1 MKVAIENNPYIWH
14 NKVNTHNMLKTIIL
28 LITTLIV
35 IPVIAFYF
43 DEPLTLLQKDSLV
56 FALFLMFGVAM
67 YCFVVGELTHN
78 NSQVDKLWSI
88 VPIGYATFF
97 AYVSDWQ
104 PRVTLMAFLVAVW
117 GIRLT
122 YNFSRRGAYSWKFW
136 SGEEDYRWQVLR
148 NDPMFNSKWKWTAFN
163 LFFIC
168 LYQNGLILMFTLPA
182 VKAMDSNRPLS
193 FWDYFLTGLILI
205 AIAVEYIADQQHYDY
220 QTEKYR
226 RINSGEPLEDVYA
239 DGFVSS
245 GLWKY
250 SRHPNYAAE
259 QSIWV
264 LFYFFSVIAT
274 GHVLNWSAAGCL
286 LLILLFQGSADFS
299 EKIST
304 SKYKKYEE
312 YIKSTGRFFPKF

>member
-1 MKVAIENNPYIWH
+1 
-14 NKVNTHNMLKTIIL
+14 MLKTIIL

-35 IPVIAFYF
+35 IPVVAFYF
-43 DEPLTLLQKDSLV
+43 DEPLTPLQKNSLAV
-56 FALFLMFGVAM
+56 AVMLMLGVAA
-67 YCFVVGELTHN
+67 YCFIVGELTRN

-88 VPIGYATFF
+88 VPIGYAAYF
-97 AYVSDWQ
+97 AYASAWQ
-104 PRVTLMAFLVAVW
+104 PRVTLMALLVAVW

-168 LYQNGLILMFTLPA
+168 LYQNGLILLFTLPA
-182 VKAMDSNRPLS
+182 VKAMDSTLPLTI
-193 FWDYFLTGLILI
+193 WDYVLASLILLTI
-205 AIAVEYIADQQHYDY
+205 AIEYIADQQQYDY

-226 RINSGEPLEDVYA
+226 RIKSGEPLEGSYS
-239 DGFVSS
+239 DGFVSN

-259 QSIWV
+259 QTIWV
-264 LFYFFSVIAT
+264 LFYLFSVIAT
-274 GHVLNWSAAGCL
+274 GHILNWSAAGCL

-299 EKIST
+299 EKISAG
-304 SKYKKYEE
+304 KYPKYGA
-312 YIKSTGRFFPKF
+312 YIKSTGRFFPKL

>member
-1 MKVAIENNPYIWH
+1 
-14 NKVNTHNMLKTIIL
+14 MLKTIIL
-28 LITTLIV
+28 LITTLLV
-35 IPVIAFYF
+35 IPVVAFYF
-43 DEPLTLLQKDSLV
+43 DEPLTTLQKDSLT
-56 FALFLMFGVAM
+56 FATMLMLGVAA

-88 VPIGYATFF
+88 VPIAYASYF
-97 AYVSDWQ
+97 AYASDWQ
-104 PRVTLMAFLVAVW
+104 PRVTLMALLVAVW

-122 YNFSRRGAYSWKFW
+122 YNFSRRGAYTWKFW

-148 NDPMFNSKWKWTAFN
+148 NDPMFNGKWKWMAFN

-168 LYQNGLILMFTLPA
+168 LYQNGLILLFTLPA
-182 VKAMDSNRPLS
+182 VKAMDSELPLTL
-193 FWDYFLTGLILI
+193 WDYALAVLILLAI
-205 AIAVEYIADQQHYDY
+205 AIEYIADQQQYDY
-220 QTEKYR
+220 QSEKYR
-226 RINSGEPLEDVYA
+226 RINSGEPLEGAYA

-245 GLWKY
+245 GLWKH

-274 GHVLNWSAAGCL
+274 GQFLNWSAAGCL

-299 EKIST
+299 EKISAG
-304 SKYKKYEE
+304 KYKNYTTYLNK
-312 YIKSTGRFFPKF
+312 TGRFFPKLF